1 PAGGVRS
8 DRRGGRAQ
16 SGGRRCGVRLRQP
29 RGHPADVRVAVGR
42 GWAATDRRTA
52 RGALS
57 APHRGPRAA
66 PAGASDH
73 RRCVGIGCPDRPD
86 RVVLGVRH
94 GRGRAAARRDLFRSA
109 RCPAYPAGSSGGAAV
124 TGRLPARVRL
134 RRRLLIY
141 SAPVAVGVLLT
152 AIKLISVVIAGH
164 SAAAHFA
171 AGDADGLRRDVAT
184 LHLADVIE
192 PQKARFAAGTLAVL
206 DGRLADADARFTEVL
221 SGTAAP
227 HSCPVRINLELVR
240 ERQGDHAAWA
250 GRPDAARERYRSAL
264 RIVDEAPPACFAGNT
279 DPDPERRAVRADAA

>member
-1 PAGGVRS
+1 M
-8 DRRGGRAQ
+8 
-16 SGGRRCGVRLRQP
+16 
-29 RGHPADVRVAVGR
+29 
-42 GWAATDRRTA
+42 
-52 RGALS
+52 
-57 APHRGPRAA
+57 
-66 PAGASDH
+66 
-73 RRCVGIGCPDRPD
+73 
-86 RVVLGVRH
+86 
-94 GRGRAAARRDLFRSA
+94 
-109 RCPAYPAGSSGGAAV
+109 

-206 DGRLADADARFTEVL
+206 DGRLTDADARFTEVL

-240 ERQGDHAAWA
+240 ERRGDHAAWA

-279 DPDPERRAVRADAA
+279 DPDPERRAVRADAAARLTAKLAGLGQPPPAAPPPPSAPPPPPPPVGAATAPDGEAPREPLRLHPRDGDPLDRLRRVLRDAAE